1 MSGNKTT
8 DDISD
13 EMLKL
18 YLAAS
23 DIETPDLWNR
33 VEQGFEQEI
42 ANINHGNYDNRAVS
56 MDNVKNSAGRKKK
69 FVRRRYAGLAAAV
82 LICLIAVPV
91 IALLRRENRQKGDVE
106 MDFYSMDEETAGE
119 TDSGK
124 YQDAEESTAASME
137 ESDAADAAAAFDSE
151 TNTDNM
157 ETDTADSDDAAEN
170 VQADTNTGTIG
181 KNSAVLEVQVLIKEE
196 TTADGTI
203 ILVAEIQAVESN
215 EGYGVVVGDIL
226 EFDNAAY
233 VEECAD
239 AYDIGQDGGGL
250 SAVITVSD
258 VVEQSDGR
266 YMCHYLSGM

>member
-23 DIETPDLWNR
+23 DMETPDLWNR

-42 ANINHGNYDNRAVS
+42 ANINHCSYDNRVVS

-69 FVRRRYAGLAAAV
+69 FVWRRYAGLAAAV

-91 IALLRRENRQKGDVE
+91 IALLRRENQQKGDVE
-106 MDFYSMDEETAGE
+106 MDFYSMDEEAAGE

-137 ESDAADAAAAFDSE
+137 ESDAA
-151 TNTDNM
+151 
-157 ETDTADSDDAAEN
+157 DAAEN

-196 TTADGTI
+196 ATADGTI

-215 EGYGVVVGDIL
+215 EGYSVVVGDIL